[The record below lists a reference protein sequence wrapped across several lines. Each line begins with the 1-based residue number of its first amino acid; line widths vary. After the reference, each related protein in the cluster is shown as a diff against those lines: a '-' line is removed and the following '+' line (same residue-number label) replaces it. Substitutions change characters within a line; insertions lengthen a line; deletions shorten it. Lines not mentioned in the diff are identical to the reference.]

1 MSAAIEQYCS
11 EADGAEDHYA
21 RFRSGQI
28 QQGATAMNPI
38 TVFLTVAF
46 LAVGAG
52 LGTAGH
58 LYFAVPVVIAAII
71 IAAALK
77 MANTW

>member
-1 MSAAIEQYCS
+1 
-11 EADGAEDHYA
+11 
-21 RFRSGQI
+21 
-28 QQGATAMNPI
+28 MNPI